1 MLLSL
6 NARRLLMKKL
16 ILILLLLSLV
26 ISSSAFGASARWQ
39 ALGNE
44 QRFVIDT
51 SNYGPYPA
59 RIHQFTNAVWLIPKP
74 AFGDND
80 ISAGILLKMKDNM
93 TGAFHFNLPPSPG
106 VSRLTST
113 LKSYGQVGDKPATNP
128 RLAAL
133 EPRIFPDLFWAMKSG
148 SMTVAGRLA
157 LAMDKSGKS
166 APKEVSTS
174 ARAIDANAGV
184 TMATPL
190 GDLDL
195 GVGVGLQS
203 FSDDGESKV
212 IESTGG
218 YLVSFDARL
227 NKPKGKMY
235 TLVPIFNVG
244 LGANPVESGTTEIS
258 YMGGDLGLGLRAM
271 FDKKMVVTGL
281 VLGLNSVTKTPP
293 KGDETTDTTLS
304 AKFVAG
310 CEAPLTKWLVVRGGA
325 NATLESNGNDDSSMD
340 TKYYYNT
347 GIRMMYGGFIVD
359 IIFARD
365 LFYRGPYLIS
375 GANKEGTNLGTNIC
389 ITYAF

>member
-1 MLLSL
+1 
-6 NARRLLMKKL
+6 MKKL
-16 ILILLLLSLV
+16 FVMTFIFSLV
-26 ISSSAFGASARWQ
+26 VSSIAFGASARWQ

-44 QRFVIDT
+44 QRFIIDT

-106 VSRLTST
+106 VSRLASA
-113 LKSYGQVGDKPATNP
+113 LKSYGPVGDIPATNA

-148 SMTVAGRLA
+148 SMTVAARLV
-157 LAMDKSGKS
+157 LAMDKIGSS
-166 APKEVSTS
+166 TPKEISTS

-190 GDLDL
+190 GDIDL
-195 GVGVGLQS
+195 GVGLGVQS
-203 FSDDGESKV
+203 FSDDDGSKV

-218 YLVSFDARL
+218 YLVSLDARL

-235 TLVPIFNVG
+235 TIVPLVNIG
-244 LGANPVESGTTEIS
+244 LGANPVEDGTTEVS

-293 KGDETTDTTLS
+293 KGEEVKDTTLS
-304 AKFVAG
+304 ARFVAG

-325 NATLESNGNDDSSMD
+325 NAALESKSNNSSSMD
-340 TKYYYNT
+340 VKYYYNT